1 MKLSSSPSEILKSH
15 FEKMKEVIPEVYEDK
30 SPDETREA
38 KLFALMKRT
47 LSIIDAVYFQ
57 NRDMF
62 TVARIEEY
70 GKILE
75 ELKILGFD
83 YHGNTE
89 LIEKAAAAT
98 IMNAKKPMEKAKG
111 KTDKEE
117 STKKAI

>member
-1 MKLSSSPSEILKSH
+1 MKMSNSPSEILKSH
-15 FEKMKEVIPEVYEDK
+15 FEKMKEVIPEVYEEK

-47 LSIIDAVYFQ
+47 LGIIDAVYFQ

-62 TVARIEEY
+62 TLARVEEY
-70 GKILE
+70 GEILE
-75 ELKILGFD
+75 ELKKLGFD

-111 KTDKEE
+111 QIEKDQ
-117 STKKAI
+117 SSKKAM